1 MSSPVDTSA
10 TYNPKTAK
18 ITTSMSANNATDL
31 NSLSKNGNAESS
43 NAKQGNLV
51 VVGNGMV
58 GHHFITKAIEQ
69 GLHER
74 FDIHVFA
81 EEDRPAYD
89 RVYLSSYFE
98 HEDASQLN
106 LVDLDTYESAKVTLH
121 LNQEIVDIDAATQR
135 ITTASGEVVE
145 YAKLVLATGS
155 YPFVPPIAGKE
166 HPHCH
171 VYRTIADLDDI
182 LSTSKLETVKK
193 GVVVGGGLLGLEAAK
208 ALVTLGLETYVVE
221 FAPQLMG
228 VQLDAAG
235 GEILKKKIEA
245 LGVKVLTG
253 KNTKEIVSNPT
264 GAAADECYLTMQF
277 ADDTSLDTDLILFSA
292 GIRPQDGIIKSN
304 PECGIELGGRGGILI
319 DERCRTNA
327 DNVYAIGEC
336 AVWDNKVFGLVAPG
350 YTMASICAAQI
361 AGDSE
366 QLFTGA
372 DMSTKLKLMGVDVG
386 SIGDA
391 QGKTEGSL
399 SYLYQNP
406 KEGIYKKLV
415 TTDDNK
421 KLLGAVLVGDTE
433 DYNNLLQLFLNDI
446 DLPAHPESLI
456 LPNVEKPAMGIE
468 NLPDT
473 ATICSCFNVTKG
485 AICAAVE
492 GGAYSIAEVKSCTS
506 AGTGCGGCAP
516 MVKDTVS
523 YQLEALGFEVNN
535 DLCEHFAYSRQDLYN
550 LVRVHGIKTFDEL
563 LEKHGSGRGCEICK
577 PAVASILSSCWNDYV
592 LKTELAP
599 LQETNDYYLG
609 NIQKD
614 GTYSVVP
621 RVAGGEI
628 TAEKLIV
635 LGEVAKKYNL
645 YTKITGGQRV
655 DLFGARLEQ
664 LPDIWTEL
672 VQAGFETGH
681 AYGKSLRTVKSCVGN
696 NWCRY
701 GVDDSVGLALTLE
714 DRYKGV
720 RSPHKIKM
728 GVSGCTRECAEAQS
742 KDFGVIATENGWNLY
757 VCGNGGMTPRHGEL
771 FATDLDTETL
781 IKYIDRIIMFYI
793 KTADKLQRTSKWR
806 VAMEGGLEYLQAVI
820 IDDSLGIVDELEAQ
834 MQLLIDNYVC
844 EWKETINDAEK
855 LKRFRH
861 FVNSEK
867 GDDNVVFVEEREQIR
882 PAKPEEKAQIHLVE
896 LA

>member
-1 MSSPVDTSA
+1 MSNTIVSTM
-10 TYNPKTAK
+10 NKAK
-18 ITTSMSANNATDL
+18 
-31 NSLSKNGNAESS
+31 
-43 NAKQGNLV
+43 LV
-51 VVGNGMV
+51 VIGNGMV
-58 GHHFITKAIEQ
+58 GHHFIERAIEQ
-69 GLHER
+69 GLHDQFE
-74 FDIHVFA
+74 IHVFA

-98 HEDASQLN
+98 HKDVSKLN
-106 LVDLDTYESAKVTLH
+106 LVDLSRYEDAQIQLH
-121 LNQEIVDIDAATQR
+121 LNQRITNIDAANQCISTEDGTQ
-135 ITTASGEVVE
+135 ID
-145 YAKLVLATGS
+145 YAVLVLATGS
-155 YPFVPPIAGKE
+155 YPFVPPIPGRE

-171 VYRTIADLDDI
+171 VYRTIKDLDDI
-182 LSTSKLETVKK
+182 LSTAEQPKVKK

-235 GEILKKKIEA
+235 GDILKRKIEA

-253 KNTKEIVSNPT
+253 KNTKAIIDNTLS
-264 GAAADECYLTMQF
+264 DEASCHLTMQF
-277 ADDTSLDTDLILFSA
+277 ADDTSLDTDMIVFSA

-304 PECGIELGGRGGILI
+304 PECGIEIGTRGGILI
-319 DERCRTNA
+319 DEACRTNA
-327 DNVYAIGEC
+327 PNVYAIGEC
-336 AVWDNKVFGLVAPG
+336 AVWDNTVFGLVAPG
-350 YTMASICAAQI
+350 YSMASICAAQI
-361 AGDSE
+361 AGDHA
-366 QLFTGA
+366 QTFTGA

-391 QGKTEGSL
+391 HGATENSL

-406 KEGIYKKLV
+406 AEGIYKKLV
-415 TTDDNK
+415 TTADNK
-421 KLLGAVLVGDTE
+421 RLLGAVLVGDTE

-446 DLPAHPESLI
+446 DLPTHPESLI
-456 LPNVEKPAMGIE
+456 LPNVEKPTMGIE
-468 NLPDT
+468 NLPDS
-473 ATICSCFNVTKG
+473 ATICSCYNVTKG

-492 GGAYSIAEVKSCTS
+492 DGAYTMAEVKSCTS

-516 MVKDTVS
+516 MVKDTLG
-523 YQLEALGFEVNN
+523 YQLTALGFEVNN
-535 DLCEHFAYSRQDLYN
+535 DLCEHFAYSRQELYS
-550 LVRVHGIKTFDEL
+550 LIRVQGIKTFDAL
-563 LEKHGSGRGCEICK
+563 LDEHGSGHGCEICK
-577 PAVASILSSCWNDYV
+577 PTVASILASCWNDYV
-592 LKTELAP
+592 LKPELTP
-599 LQETNDYYLG
+599 LQDSNDYYLG

-621 RVAGGEI
+621 RVPGGEI
-628 TAEKLIV
+628 TADKLII
-635 LGEVAKKYNL
+635 LGQVAKEFNL

-655 DLFGARLEQ
+655 DLFGARLDQ
-664 LPDIWTEL
+664 LPDIWTQL
-672 VQAGFETGH
+672 VDAGFETGH

-701 GVDDSVGLALTLE
+701 GVDDSVGLALRLE

-742 KDFGVIATENGWNLY
+742 KDFGIIATENGWNLF

-771 FATDLDTETL
+771 FATDLDTDTVV
-781 IKYIDRIIMFYI
+781 KYIDRIIMFYI

-806 VAMEGGLEYLQAVI
+806 ESLEGGLEYLQAVI
-820 IDDSLGIVDELEAQ
+820 IEDSLGIAEELESQ

-844 EWKETINDAEK
+844 EWKATITDSEK

-861 FVNSEK
+861 FVNSEQ
-867 GDDNVVFVEEREQIR
+867 GDDNVVFVTEREQIR
-882 PAKPEEKAQIHLVE
+882 PATDMEKTQIKVTE

>member
-1 MSSPVDTSA
+1 MIKANMS
-10 TYNPKTAK
+10 N
-18 ITTSMSANNATDL
+18 I
-31 NSLSKNGNAESS
+31 NSKQKN
-43 NAKQGNLV
+43 KPNLV

-58 GHHFITKAIEQ
+58 GHHFVEKAIEL
-69 GLHER
+69 GLNTTY
-74 FDIHVFA
+74 DIHVFA

-98 HEDASQLN
+98 HKDATKLN
-106 LVDLDTYESAKVTLH
+106 LVDMADYDATGIQLH
-121 LNQEIVDIDAATQR
+121 LNKKIVDIDSEAHTL
-135 ITTASGEVVE
+135 TVEGGESVE
-145 YAKLVLATGS
+145 YKKLVLATGS
-155 YPFVPPIAGKE
+155 YPFVPPIEGGDHA
-166 HPHCH
+166 HCH

-182 LSTSKLETVKK
+182 LETAQKPSAKK

-208 ALVTLGLETYVVE
+208 ALVTLGLDTYVVE

-228 VQLDAAG
+228 VQLDPAG

-245 LGVKVLTG
+245 LGVTVLTG
-253 KNTKEIVSNPT
+253 KNTKEIVHNRSVSLHHDIHQKDSQNEVHLEKDT
-264 GAAADECYLTMQF
+264 FLTMKF
-277 ADDTSLDTDLILFSA
+277 TDDTELDTDLILFSA
-292 GIRPQDGIIKSN
+292 GIRPQDGIMRSN
-304 PECGIELGGRGGILI
+304 PECGVTLGGRGGILI
-319 DERCRTNA
+319 NDHCQTNNE
-327 DNVYAIGEC
+327 DIYAIGEC
-336 AVWDNKVFGLVAPG
+336 AVWDNKIFGLVAPG
-350 YTMASICAAQI
+350 YAMASICAAQI
-361 AGDSE
+361 AGDTE
-366 QLFTGA
+366 QTFTGA

-391 QGKTEGSL
+391 HATTEGSL
-399 SYLYQNP
+399 SYIYQNP
-406 KEGIYKKLV
+406 NEGIYKKLV
-415 TTDDNK
+415 TSGDNK
-421 KLLGAVLVGDTE
+421 KLLGAVMVGDTE

-456 LPNVEKPAMGIE
+456 LPNVEKPSMGIE

-473 ATICSCFNVTKG
+473 ATICSCFNVSKG
-485 AICAAVE
+485 AICGAVE
-492 GGAYSIAEVKSCTS
+492 DGAYSLADVKSCTK

-516 MVKDTVS
+516 MVKDVLA
-523 YQLEALGFEVNN
+523 YQLTNLGFEVNN
-535 DLCEHFAYSRQDLYN
+535 DLCEHFSYSRQELYG
-550 LVRVHGIKTFDEL
+550 LVRVKGIKTFDDL
-563 LEKHGSGRGCEICK
+563 LTQHGTGRGCEICK

-628 TAEKLIV
+628 TADKLIV
-635 LGEVAKKYNL
+635 LGQVAKDFNL

-664 LPDIWTEL
+664 LPDIWECL
-672 VQAGFETGH
+672 VEAGFETGH
-681 AYGKSLRTVKSCVGN
+681 AYGKSLRTVKSCVGE

-701 GVDDSVGLALTLE
+701 GVADSVGLALTLE
-714 DRYKGV
+714 NRYKGV

-757 VCGNGGMTPRHGEL
+757 VAGNGGMVPRHGEL

-781 IKYIDRIIMFYI
+781 IKYIDRITMFYI

-806 VAMEGGLEYLQAVI
+806 ESLEGGLEYLQQVI
-820 IDDSLGIVDELEAQ
+820 IEDSLDIAQELEDQ
-834 MQLLIDNYVC
+834 MQLLVDNYVC
-844 EWKETINDAEK
+844 EWKETITDKEK

-861 FVNSEK
+861 FVNSEL
-867 GDDNVVFVEEREQIR
+867 GDDNVVFVTEREQIR
-882 PAKPEEKAQIHLVE
+882 PATELEKEAVE
-896 LA
+896 AVV

>member
-1 MSSPVDTSA
+1 MSNTIVSTM
-10 TYNPKTAK
+10 NKAK
-18 ITTSMSANNATDL
+18 
-31 NSLSKNGNAESS
+31 
-43 NAKQGNLV
+43 LV
-51 VVGNGMV
+51 VIGNGMV
-58 GHHFITKAIEQ
+58 GHHFIERAIEQ
-69 GLHER
+69 GLHDQFE
-74 FDIHVFA
+74 IHVFA

-98 HEDASQLN
+98 HKDVSKLN
-106 LVDLDTYESAKVTLH
+106 LVDLSRYEDAQIQLH
-121 LNQEIVDIDAATQR
+121 LNQRITNIDAANQCISTEEGTQ
-135 ITTASGEVVE
+135 ID
-145 YAKLVLATGS
+145 YAELVLATGS
-155 YPFVPPIAGKE
+155 YPFVPPIPGRE

-171 VYRTIADLDDI
+171 VYRTIKDLDDI
-182 LSTSKLETVKK
+182 LSTAEKPKVKK

-235 GEILKKKIEA
+235 GDILKRKIEA

-253 KNTKEIVSNPT
+253 KNTKAIIDNTLS
-264 GAAADECYLTMQF
+264 DEASCHLTMQF
-277 ADDTSLDTDLILFSA
+277 ADDTSLDTDMIVFSA

-304 PECGIELGGRGGILI
+304 PECGIEIGTRGGILI
-319 DERCRTNA
+319 DEACRTNA
-327 DNVYAIGEC
+327 PNVYAIGEC
-336 AVWDNKVFGLVAPG
+336 AVWDNTVFGLVAPG
-350 YTMASICAAQI
+350 YSMASICAAQI
-361 AGDSE
+361 AGDHA
-366 QLFTGA
+366 QTFTGA

-391 QGKTEGSL
+391 HGATENSL

-406 KEGIYKKLV
+406 AEGIYKKLV
-415 TTDDNK
+415 TTADNK
-421 KLLGAVLVGDTE
+421 RLLGAVLVGDTE

-446 DLPAHPESLI
+446 DLPTHPESLI
-456 LPNVEKPAMGIE
+456 LPNVEKPTMGIE
-468 NLPDT
+468 NLPDS
-473 ATICSCFNVTKG
+473 ATICSCYNVTKG

-492 GGAYSIAEVKSCTS
+492 DGAYTMAEVKSCTS

-516 MVKDTVS
+516 MVKDTLG
-523 YQLEALGFEVNN
+523 YQLTALGFEVNN
-535 DLCEHFAYSRQDLYN
+535 DLCEHFAYSRQELYS
-550 LVRVHGIKTFDEL
+550 LVRVQGIKTFDAL
-563 LEKHGSGRGCEICK
+563 LDEHGSGHGCEICK
-577 PAVASILSSCWNDYV
+577 PTVASILASCWNDYV
-592 LKTELAP
+592 LKPELTP
-599 LQETNDYYLG
+599 LQDSNDYYLG

-621 RVAGGEI
+621 RVPGGEI
-628 TAEKLIV
+628 TADKLII
-635 LGEVAKKYNL
+635 LGQVAKEFNL

-655 DLFGARLEQ
+655 DLFGARLDQ
-664 LPDIWTEL
+664 LPDIWTQL
-672 VQAGFETGH
+672 VDAGFETGH

-701 GVDDSVGLALTLE
+701 GVDDSVGLALRLE

-742 KDFGVIATENGWNLY
+742 KDFGIIATENGWNLF

-771 FATDLDTETL
+771 FATDLDTDTVV
-781 IKYIDRIIMFYI
+781 KYIDRIIMFYI

-806 VAMEGGLEYLQAVI
+806 ESLEGGLEYLQAVI
-820 IDDSLGIVDELEAQ
+820 IEDSLGIAEELESQ

-844 EWKETINDAEK
+844 EWKATITDSEK

-861 FVNSEK
+861 FVNSEQ
-867 GDDNVVFVEEREQIR
+867 GDDNVVFVTEREQIR
-882 PAKPEEKAQIHLVE
+882 PATDMEKTQIKVTE

>member
-1 MSSPVDTSA
+1 MSNTIVSTM
-10 TYNPKTAK
+10 NKAK
-18 ITTSMSANNATDL
+18 
-31 NSLSKNGNAESS
+31 
-43 NAKQGNLV
+43 LV
-51 VVGNGMV
+51 VIGNGMV
-58 GHHFITKAIEQ
+58 GHHFIERAIEQ
-69 GLHER
+69 GLHDQFE
-74 FDIHVFA
+74 IHVFA

-98 HEDASQLN
+98 HKDVSKLN
-106 LVDLDTYESAKVTLH
+106 LVDLSRYEDAQIQLH
-121 LNQEIVDIDAATQR
+121 LNQRITNIDAANQCISTEDGTQ
-135 ITTASGEVVE
+135 ID
-145 YAKLVLATGS
+145 YAELVLATGS
-155 YPFVPPIAGKE
+155 YPFVPPIPGRE

-171 VYRTIADLDDI
+171 VYRTIKDLDDI
-182 LSTSKLETVKK
+182 LSTAEKPKVKK

-235 GEILKKKIEA
+235 GDILKRKIEA

-253 KNTKEIVSNPT
+253 KNTKAIIDNTLS
-264 GAAADECYLTMQF
+264 DEASCHLTMQF
-277 ADDTSLDTDLILFSA
+277 ADDTSLDTDMIVFSA

-304 PECGIELGGRGGILI
+304 PECGIEIGTRGGILI
-319 DERCRTNA
+319 DEACRTNA
-327 DNVYAIGEC
+327 PNVYAIGEC
-336 AVWDNKVFGLVAPG
+336 AVWDNTVFGLVAPG
-350 YTMASICAAQI
+350 YSMASICAAQI
-361 AGDSE
+361 AGDHA
-366 QLFTGA
+366 QTFTGA

-391 QGKTEGSL
+391 HGATENSL

-406 KEGIYKKLV
+406 AEGIYKKLV
-415 TTDDNK
+415 TTADNK
-421 KLLGAVLVGDTE
+421 RLLGAVLVGDTE

-446 DLPAHPESLI
+446 DLPTHPESLI
-456 LPNVEKPAMGIE
+456 LPNVEKPTMGIE
-468 NLPDT
+468 NLPDS
-473 ATICSCFNVTKG
+473 ATICSCYNVTKG
-485 AICAAVE
+485 AICTAVE
-492 GGAYSIAEVKSCTS
+492 DGAYTMAEVKSCTS

-516 MVKDTVS
+516 MVKDTLG
-523 YQLEALGFEVNN
+523 YQLTALGFEVNN
-535 DLCEHFAYSRQDLYN
+535 NLCEHFAYSRQELYS
-550 LVRVHGIKTFDEL
+550 LIRVQGIKTFDAL
-563 LEKHGSGRGCEICK
+563 LDEHGSGHGCEICK
-577 PAVASILSSCWNDYV
+577 PTVASILASCWNDYV
-592 LKTELAP
+592 LKPELTP
-599 LQETNDYYLG
+599 LQDSNDYYLG

-621 RVAGGEI
+621 RVPGGEI
-628 TAEKLIV
+628 TADKLII
-635 LGEVAKKYNL
+635 LGQVAKEFNL

-655 DLFGARLEQ
+655 DLFGARLDQ
-664 LPDIWTEL
+664 LPDIWTQL
-672 VQAGFETGH
+672 VDAGFETGH

-701 GVDDSVGLALTLE
+701 GVDDSVGLALRLE

-742 KDFGVIATENGWNLY
+742 KDFGIIATENGWNLF

-771 FATDLDTETL
+771 FATDLDTDTVV
-781 IKYIDRIIMFYI
+781 KYIDRIIMFYI

-806 VAMEGGLEYLQAVI
+806 ESLEGGLEYLQAVI
-820 IDDSLGIVDELEAQ
+820 IEDSLGIAEELESQ

-844 EWKETINDAEK
+844 EWKATITDSEK

-861 FVNSEK
+861 FVNSEQ
-867 GDDNVVFVEEREQIR
+867 GDDNVVFVTEREQIR
-882 PAKPEEKAQIHLVE
+882 PATDIEKTQIKVTE